1 LYAVS
6 VRNLTVTVAL
16 GLAAATAGVV
26 VAQGRAEIYVTVVNE
41 DRHPVR
47 GLGSEDFS
55 LRDGG
60 QRRTVLGAVPASD
73 PFAVAI
79 VVEGFGAADAPA
91 VRGAINEFVMQLGHG
106 PDGSRFGVVGSAES
120 PAGEVLMLA
129 AGQPAA
135 DLVSRLS
142 LPRGSLVGGIARG
155 ARALEDARTDRR
167 VVLAMVRRT
176 ADEPRA
182 AAPYQ
187 ATDALLRARAS
198 LWTIEVAAPGKPG
211 GLEEVLAS
219 SSRLGGALRETAATT
234 SDLTAAAAR
243 VADLLLSQYVITY
256 TWPDPMISVV
266 NVTTRHE
273 RGQVLHPSWPR

>member
-1 LYAVS
+1 MS
-6 VRNLTVTVAL
+6 
-16 GLAAATAGVV
+16 AAEPVV
-26 VAQGRAEIYVTVVNE
+26 GQGRAEIYVTVVNE

-60 QRRTVLGAVPASD
+60 QRRNVLDAAAATNPL
-73 PFAVAI
+73 AVAI
-79 VVEGFGAADAPA
+79 VVEGFEPADTAA
-91 VRGAINEFVMQLGHG
+91 VRATINEFVMQVGHG

-129 AGQPAA
+129 AGQPAS
-135 DLVSRLS
+135 DLDARLT
-142 LPRGSLVGGIARG
+142 LPRGSLVGGIVRG
-155 ARALEDARTDRR
+155 ARALEEARSDRR
-167 VVLAMVRRT
+167 VVLAIVRRST
-176 ADEPRA
+176 DEPRA

-198 LWTIEVAAPGKPG
+198 LWTIEVAASGKPG
-211 GLEEVLAS
+211 PLDDVLAS
-219 SSRLGGALRETAATT
+219 GARLGGALRETIATT
-234 SDLTAAAAR
+234 DDLVPAAER

-256 TWPDPMISVV
+256 AWPDPMISVV